1 MIFEHMDYR
10 DYLNAELARRKGDN
24 PRYSLR
30 AMALSIGV
38 PPSQLSNV
46 LNRSKNISIEASYKI
61 ADRLGLDTAQ
71 TEYFSL
77 LVQVQLTKDLE
88 VKTTLIEKLKK
99 LNRNG
104 TVFFENIEK
113 FKAISEWYHL
123 AILELTEIKD
133 FEFNVKNVALKLNIS
148 NYDAKEAIQRLLDLN
163 LLIKEGQEYRKRSSK
178 IDFVSQDKNN
188 ALRQYHKKMLE
199 KATDAIDTQTPQQKY
214 VGTETIAFD
223 KNMLEEAKKIIRVCI
238 QDLKELSEKSK
249 EKQDLYHFIA
259 EFFSLTQNKTK
270 NRRNHV

>member
-104 TVFFENIEK
+104 TVFF
-113 FKAISEWYHL
+113 
-123 AILELTEIKD
+123 
-133 FEFNVKNVALKLNIS
+133 
-148 NYDAKEAIQRLLDLN
+148 
-163 LLIKEGQEYRKRSSK
+163 
-178 IDFVSQDKNN
+178 
-188 ALRQYHKKMLE
+188 
-199 KATDAIDTQTPQQKY
+199 
-214 VGTETIAFD
+214 
-223 KNMLEEAKKIIRVCI
+223 
-238 QDLKELSEKSK
+238 
-249 EKQDLYHFIA
+249 
-259 EFFSLTQNKTK
+259 
-270 NRRNHV
+270 